1 MSAFSNPTYSKFGP
15 IYGIPRVKCNV
26 NGEQRK
32 SERCIIKHSRNIFG
46 ILSIWIY
53 PKIQYTYY
61 KLNYITLFQ

>member
-32 SERCIIKHSRNIFG
+32 SEKCIIKHSRNISG
-46 ILSIWIY
+46 ILSIWIH
-53 PKIQYTYY
+53 PKI
-61 KLNYITLFQ
+61 